1 MAAHGTADTRV
12 EAEPLKVEMR
22 ILLLLFLGVLFY
34 DGCGPAVAR
43 MDNSNLAVPPT
54 EGMPTPAK
62 EKKIEMER
70 EALAKLVDKA
80 DPVVAAFVRDPASS
94 IETYDLSVGNGSIYR
109 ISKFAPTRMLI
120 NYIGVVDGK
129 EAIVLTGNADSFVR
143 FAHEA
148 RAMLGRSEERI
159 EYGRAYLLIAVAGS
173 KRLQI
178 LDSINSVK
186 PRPMLNEQQTET
198 FRRFQEQ
205 YEGIVKP
212 PSCAGDH
219 CTFYVVSGQDLA
231 LVDLTISA
239 TGEVKMD
246 KRVLEPDLLI
256 PYAM

>member
-1 MAAHGTADTRV
+1 MAITRV

-43 MDNSNLAVPPT
+43 MDNSNLAVPPS

-70 EALAKLVDKA
+70 ESLAKLVDKA
-80 DPVVAAFVRDPASS
+80 DPVVAAFVRDPAAS
-94 IETYDLSVGNGSIYR
+94 IETYDLSVGNGLIYR

-143 FAHEA
+143 FAYEA
-148 RAMLGRSEERI
+148 RAMLGRSEERL

-178 LDSINSVK
+178 LDSIDSVK
-186 PRPMLNEQQTET
+186 PRPNLNEQQVEA
-198 FRRFQEQ
+198 FRKFQDKFADT
-205 YEGIVKP
+205 VKP
-212 PSCAGDH
+212 AFCDGEH
-219 CTFYVVSGQDLA
+219 CKYFAIAGQDLV
-231 LVDLTISA
+231 LFDLTINS
-239 TGEVKMD
+239 TGAVNVD
-246 KRVLEPDLLI
+246 KKVLEPALLI